1 MPALRQPETC
11 GVAAAEREAED
22 RDRRALLG
30 RIAESYGDAR
40 GNDRAELDKLFRYYL
55 LRQKKVALLTDIE
68 DIRVFGDSAAELAL
82 TEDEAQRAM
91 AFFREEQNLVMGF
104 LYGLFAALA
113 GAGVWA
119 GATIATGYQIGW
131 LAVGIG
137 FLVGVA
143 VRAGGKGVDPVYGVV
158 GAALSLF
165 GCALG
170 NLITVAWFV
179 SQEFGVPLSEVLSSM
194 DPAMAIEMMS
204 TTFQLMDLLFY
215 GLAVYFGY
223 RYAFRQLMPE
233 DFNRA
238 LGRAM

>member
-1 MPALRQPETC
+1 MSNDLTPDNLPKQQPKPDPRDE
-11 GVAAAEREAED
+11 VRADEQAAE
-22 RDRRALLG
+22 
-30 RIAESYGDAR
+30 
-40 GNDRAELDKLFRYYL
+40 F
-55 LRQKKVALLTDIE
+55 
-68 DIRVFGDSAAELAL
+68 AL
-82 TEDEAQRAM
+82 TEQESQRAM

-113 GAGVWA
+113 GAIVWA

-137 FLVGVA
+137 FLVGNA
-143 VRAGGKGVDPVYGVV
+143 VRAGGKGIDQAYGIV
-158 GAALSLF
+158 GAVLSLF

-170 NLITVAWFV
+170 NLLAVAWFV
-179 SQEFGVPLSEVLSSM
+179 SQEYGVPISEVLSGM

-204 TTFQLMDLLFY
+204 ANFQLMDLLFY

-223 RYAFRQLMPE
+223 RYAFRELTPE